1 MSIRKIPRSNI
12 VEKNQ
17 SFWLVIHFHI
27 DVCDAMGANC
37 ASTVAEGIAPS
48 LQALSGGQIGF
59 RIVSNMNPERCSKV
73 FQIISHFSIGPF
85 FNPCSKSR
93 LQRRT
98 RC

>member
-1 MSIRKIPRSNI
+1 MLIEAANQFCLTMKARGGGVVDMTIRKIRRSNI
-12 VEKNQ
+12 TEKDQ

-48 LQALSGGQIGF
+48 LQALAGGQIGF

-73 FQIISHFSIGPF
+73 FE
-85 FNPCSKSR
+85 
-93 LQRRT
+93 
-98 RC
+98 